1 MRNHHDV
8 HLFNQSRDF
17 VSSCAAALMHS
28 PSKQFLVLLT
38 KNAANPFPKFSIFL
52 FLGFV
57 SAPRSEVYR
66 QSLQPWMA
74 CGSVKAG
81 CLLPIY
87 LGPRRR
93 PNPKKQKRPT
103 PYGIGFQKFSLKQP
117 AMPLEPQKVTWAP
130 YDHFRLLTQLNGQ
143 HAHHD
148 TGTAPWVMTVGSR
161 CLLLVPQAVYR
172 IPNFRFLA
180 NIFLWKL
187 YNKY

>member
-1 MRNHHDV
+1 MRIHHDV
-8 HLFNQSRDF
+8 HVFNQSRYF

-28 PSKQFLVLLT
+28 PSTQFLVLLT
-38 KNAANPFPKFSIFL
+38 KTAAHPFPKFSIFFIPRFCVRAEVRGIL
-52 FLGFV
+52 AAGILPLQFRTPSMAEV
-57 SAPRSEVYR
+57 IAYIPQTSAPP
-66 QSLQPWMA
+66 QSQE
-74 CGSVKAG
+74 
-81 CLLPIY
+81 
-87 LGPRRR
+87 
-93 PNPKKQKRPT
+93 KKKPT
-103 PYGIGFQKFSLKQP
+103 PYGIGFKKFSLKQP

-172 IPNFRFLA
+172 IPNFQFLA